1 MTIGEA
7 IDRIDSLKHN
17 IFTLAE
23 KIAWLSRLDG
33 LVKQE
38 ILDTCEGEEVPFAG
52 YDTQTDRNTP
62 LLVGAPHDELY
73 LRYLE
78 AQMDYANGEI
88 DRYNNAIAMF
98 QASFDRFSNH
108 YRRSHMPKKTAF
120 RYF

>member
-38 ILDTCEGEEVPFAG
+38 ILDTCEGESVPFAG
-52 YDTQTDRNTP
+52 YDAQTDRNTP

>member
-33 LVKQE
+33 IVKAE
-38 ILDTCEGEEVPFAG
+38 IFDTCEGEEVPFAG
-52 YDTQTDRNTP
+52 YDTTTDRSTT

-88 DRYNNAIAMF
+88 DRYNNAIAMYK
-98 QASFDRFSNH
+98 AAYDSFANH
-108 YRRSHMPKKTAF
+108 YRRSHMPKKTSF

>member
-17 IFTLAE
+17 IYTEAE
-23 KIAWLSRLDG
+23 KIAWLSQLDA
-33 LVKQE
+33 LVKQQ
-38 ILDTCEGEEVPFAG
+38 IFDTCEGESVPFEG
-52 YDTQTDRNTP
+52 YDEHTDRNRK
-62 LLVGAPHDELY
+62 LLVGAPYEELY

-88 DRYNNAIAMF
+88 ERYNNAISMYRAAF
-98 QASFDRFSNH
+98 EGFGNA
-108 YRRSHMPKKTAF
+108 YRRAHMPKKTAF

>member
-7 IDRIDSLKHN
+7 VDRIDSLKHN
-17 IFTLAE
+17 IFTVSE

-52 YDTQTDRNTP
+52 YGAQTDRNTT

>member
-7 IDRIDSLKHN
+7 VDRIDSLKHN
-17 IFTLAE
+17 IFTVSE
-23 KIAWLSRLDG
+23 KIAWLSRLDA
-33 LVKQE
+33 LVKEE
-38 ILDTCEGEEVPFAG
+38 ILDTCEGEVIPFAG
-52 YDTQTDRNTP
+52 YDTNADRNTP
-62 LLVGAPHDELY
+62 LLVGAPYDEIY

-98 QASFDRFSNH
+98 RAVFDSFSNH
-108 YRRSHMPKKTAF
+108 YRRHHMPKKTAF

>member
-17 IFTLAE
+17 IYTAAE
-23 KIAWLSRLDG
+23 KIAWLSQLDA
-33 LVKQE
+33 LVKQQ
-38 ILDTCEGEEVPFAG
+38 IFDTCEGEIPFEG
-52 YDTQTDRNTP
+52 YDVHTDRNTQ
-62 LLVGAPHDELY
+62 LLVGAPYEELY

-88 DRYNNAIAMF
+88 GRYNNAIAMF
-98 QASFDRFSNH
+98 RASFEGFSNA
-108 YRRSHMPKKTAF
+108 YRRTHMPKKCAF

>member
-33 LVKQE
+33 IVKAE

-52 YDTQTDRNTP
+52 YDTTTDRNTT

-78 AQMDYANGEI
+78 AQMDYASGEI
-88 DRYNNAIAMF
+88 DRYNNAIAMYKAAF
-98 QASFDRFSNH
+98 SSFANH
-108 YRRSHMPKKTAF
+108 YRRSHMPKKTSF
-120 RYF
+120 HYF